1 MPFMVNHIT
10 NRQKTAV
17 KSNLAVLR
25 LFITFC
31 RFMPV
36 MLVDNIVEKY
46 VDNIVDNLSPPFSTV
61 YISMSL

>member
-1 MPFMVNHIT
+1 MPLMVNPIS
-10 NRQKTAV
+10 NRRKTAV

-25 LFITFC
+25 LFIAFC

-36 MLVDNIVEKY
+36 MLVDNIVEKC
-46 VDNIVDNLSPPFSTV
+46 VDNIVDNLSPPFSPV